1 MCICKDLVIEKVE
14 KGRNVEGALQNQ
26 LRLPCKPRIAVSL
39 LGVRPTLELFF
50 LDSFQGTANKI
61 FFSVSTCSNQCPYR
75 EYFAV
80 GKICTDATNGC

>member
-50 LDSFQGTANKI
+50 LDSFQGTMQQMAAEI
-61 FFSVSTCSNQCPYR
+61 SNQ
-75 EYFAV
+75 
-80 GKICTDATNGC
+80 